1 LAANLQSAV
10 LCIEISVNVK
20 GNSVLRTH
28 TCGELGELN
37 VGQIVTLCGWVDTYR
52 DHGGGLFVDLRD
64 RYGLTQV
71 VFNPPDTS
79 PAVIELSKTVR
90 AEYVL
95 RVTGVVAARPEGMA
109 NPKLATGKIE
119 VRATALEILNKSL
132 TPPVSP
138 NANAQDLPGEDLR
151 LKHRYLD
158 LRRPELQ
165 RVMLLRDRMVKG
177 MRDYCADHGFI
188 DVETPCLGRSTPE
201 GARDYLV
208 PSRVHHGAF
217 YALPQSPQLYK
228 QILMIAG
235 YDRYVQVARC
245 FRDEDLR
252 ADRQPEFTQLDVEM
266 SFVDADD
273 VMGVIDGLC
282 AKLAKEELGLELNL
296 PLPRMTYD
304 EAMERFGHDAPD
316 LRFGLEIIDC
326 SDLAPG
332 SNFGVFKSVIAE
344 GGKVRAINAKG
355 GGEFYSRRGIDGL
368 TEFIR
373 GVGAKGLAWFKCESD
388 GKLNST
394 IAKFFDEA
402 LLKKFAERMKA
413 EPGDLILFS
422 ADTWEMTCKTLHALR
437 TKIGKEMKLYDPQAM
452 NFSWVVEFP
461 MFAYDAEEQGW
472 AAMHHPFTAPLDE
485 HVGLLQ
491 SDPAKMR
498 AKAYDL
504 VINGSEAGGGT
515 IRIHDSQVQSQVFS
529 LLGIDEQSQRERF
542 GFLLE
547 ALQYGAPP
555 HGGIALGIDRW
566 VMLFGRLDSIRDC
579 IAFPKTQKASDLM
592 TDAPGTVD
600 ARQLRDLAIKIVE

>member
-1 LAANLQSAV
+1 
-10 LCIEISVNVK
+10 
-20 GNSVLRTH
+20 VLRTH

-37 VGQIVTLCGWVDTYR
+37 IGQIVTLCGWVDTYR

-64 RYGLTQV
+64 RYGITQV

-79 PAVIELSKTVR
+79 PGVIEESKQLR
-90 AEYVL
+90 AEYVVK
-95 RVTGVVAARPEGMA
+95 VTGVVAARPEGMA
-109 NPKLATGKIE
+109 NAKLATGKIE
-119 VRATALEILNKSL
+119 VRATAMHLLNKSL

-151 LKHRYLD
+151 LKYRYLD

-177 MRDYCADHGFI
+177 MRDYCAEHDFI

-252 ADRQPEFTQLDVEM
+252 ADRQPEFTQLDLEM

-282 AKLAKEELGLELNL
+282 AKLAREELGIELQL

-316 LRFGLEIIDC
+316 LRFGLEIVDC
-326 SDLAPG
+326 TDLAPQ
-332 SNFGVFKSVIAE
+332 SNFGVFKSVVAE
-344 GGKVRAINAKG
+344 AGRVRAINAKK
-355 GGEFYSRRGIDGL
+355 GGEFYSRRGIDAL

-373 GVGAKGLAWFKCESD
+373 GVGAKGLAWFKCEAD

-394 IAKFFDEA
+394 IAKFFDES
-402 LLKKFAERMKA
+402 LLKRISERVKA

-422 ADTWEMTCKTLHALR
+422 ADKWEMTCKILHTLR
-437 TKIGKEMKLYDPQAM
+437 TKIGREMQLYDPQAM
-452 NFSWVVEFP
+452 HFSWVVEFP
-461 MFAYDAEEQGW
+461 MFAYDAEEGGW

-485 HVGLLQ
+485 HVPLLKT
-491 SDPAKMR
+491 DPGKMR

-515 IRIHDSQVQSQVFS
+515 IRIHDSNVQSQVFS
-529 LLGIDEQSQRERF
+529 LLGIDEQRQQERF
-542 GFLLE
+542 GFLLD

-579 IAFPKTQKASDLM
+579 IAFPKTQKATDLM
-592 TDAPGTVD
+592 TEAPGTVD
-600 ARQLRDLAIKIVE
+600 ARQLKELAIKVVQ

>member
-1 LAANLQSAV
+1 M
-10 LCIEISVNVK
+10 
-20 GNSVLRTH
+20 LRTH
-28 TCGELGELN
+28 TCGELTELN
-37 VGQIVTLCGWVDTYR
+37 VGQTATLCGWVDSYR

-64 RYGLTQV
+64 RYGMTQV
-71 VFNPPDTS
+71 VFNPPDSS
-79 PAVIELSKTVR
+79 PGLIEQSKSLR
-90 AEYVL
+90 AEYVI
-95 RVTGVVAARPEGMA
+95 RVTGVVAARPEGME
-109 NPKLATGKIE
+109 NPKLSTGGIE
-119 VRATALEILNKSL
+119 LRATAMELLNKSL

-151 LKHRYLD
+151 LKYRYLD

-165 RVMLLRDRMVKG
+165 RVMLMRDRMVKS
-177 MRDYCADHGFI
+177 MRDYCAELQFI

-228 QILMIAG
+228 QILMVAG

-252 ADRQPEFTQLDVEM
+252 ADRQPEFTQLDLEM
-266 SFVDADD
+266 SFVDSDD

-282 AKLAKEELGLELNL
+282 QTLAKEELGLELQL

-304 EAMERFGHDAPD
+304 EAMRRYGHDAPD
-316 LRFGLEIIDC
+316 LRFGLEIVDL
-326 SDLAPG
+326 SDLAPE
-332 SNFGVFKSVIAE
+332 SNFGVFKSVVAE
-344 GGKVRAINAKG
+344 GGSVRAINAKG
-355 GGEFYSRRGIDGL
+355 GGEFYSRRGIDAL
-368 TEFIR
+368 TEFVR
-373 GVGAKGLAWFKCESD
+373 GVGAKGLAWFKCEAD

-394 IAKFFDEA
+394 IAKFFDDA
-402 LLKKFAERMKA
+402 LLQRFAARLGA
-413 EPGDLILFS
+413 EPGDLVLFS
-422 ADTWEMTCKTLHALR
+422 ADKWEMTCKVLHALR
-437 TKIGKEMKLYDPQAM
+437 TKIGREMKLYDPRSM
-452 NFSWVVEFP
+452 HFSWVVEFP
-461 MFAYDAEEQGW
+461 MFAYDAEEGAW

-485 HVGLLQ
+485 HVPLLAT
-491 SDPAKMR
+491 DPGRMR

-515 IRIHDSQVQSQVFS
+515 IRIHNSTVQAQVFN
-529 LLGIDEQSQRERF
+529 LLGIDEQRQQERF
-542 GFLLE
+542 GFLLD

-566 VMLFGRLDSIRDC
+566 VMLFGRLESIRDC

-592 TDAPGTVD
+592 TEAPGAVD
-600 ARQLRDLAIKIVE
+600 ARQVRELSIRVVE